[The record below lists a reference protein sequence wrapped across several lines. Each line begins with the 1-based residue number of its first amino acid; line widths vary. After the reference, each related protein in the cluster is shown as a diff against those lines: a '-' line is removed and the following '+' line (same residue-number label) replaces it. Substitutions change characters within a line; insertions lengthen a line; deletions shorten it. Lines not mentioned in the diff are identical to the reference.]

1 MPWEDTQGLLIV
13 GFYAS
18 LLGLV
23 LCWLA
28 VAAGRARSRAGVLIG
43 DGGDAYL
50 TRTMRGQANFTE
62 YTPFCLGL
70 LVIMALLGA
79 PAWELHGLGLCLTLG
94 RALHAAHFTRAS
106 APTWQRAAGTLLTF
120 AALVAASVGLAYHT
134 VPRIF

>member
-1 MPWEDTQGLLIV
+1 MPQEEPQGLLIV

-18 LLGLV
+18 LLGFV

-28 VAAGRARSRAGVLIG
+28 LAAGRARSRAGVLIG

-62 YTPFCLGL
+62 YTPFGL
-70 LVIMALLGA
+70 ILLAIMALLGA
-79 PAWELHGLGLCLTLG
+79 PAWELHALGLCLTLG

-106 APTWQRAAGTLLTF
+106 APAWQRAGGTLLTF
-120 AALVAASVGLAYHT
+120 LALFAASAGLLYHAL
-134 VPRIF
+134 PRIF